1 VSIAATTADLEADL
15 EPFREAIEAGVAM
28 VMVSTAS
35 YPNLG
40 AKKQAAFSPAIVQG
54 LLRDDLGFDG
64 VVVTDDLEA
73 PAVTSVTTPG
83 LAAAKALKAG
93 DDLLLY
99 AGSGGGSAQ
108 AFGSLVSQVK
118 RGNLDREPIEEAYNR
133 ITSLK
138 ESLSG

>member
-1 VSIAATTADLEADL
+1 
-15 EPFREAIEAGVAM
+15 
-28 VMVSTAS
+28 
-35 YPNLG
+35 
-40 AKKQAAFSPAIVQG
+40 
-54 LLRDDLGFDG
+54 
-64 VVVTDDLEA
+64 
-73 PAVTSVTTPG
+73 VTTPG
-83 LAAAKALKAG
+83 LAAANALKAG

-118 RGNLDREPIEEAYNR
+118 RGNLDRDPIEEAYDR